1 MGLLL
6 KDPYGHRGNQTQSL
20 SLMSR
25 TPIRPLCF
33 EPSFLSSAVLASQL
47 DHFFPDLF
55 RLTETQSE
63 RILWSDSGS
72 VGRAGAEPEP
82 LLKAVI

>member
-55 RLTETQSE
+55 RLTGHRVSV
-63 RILWSDSGS
+63 SSGLI
-72 VGRAGAEPEP
+72 AAALAEQ
-82 LLKAVI
+82 VRNQNHY